1 MKTYTLYVDP
11 SNMETNFV
19 WVMSEK
25 DITLVKVTVEAES
38 VQEAVEKAKKEV

>member
-11 SNMETNFV
+11 SNKETNFV

-25 DITLVKVTVEAES
+25 DITLVKVTVEANS
-38 VQEAVEKAKKEV
+38 VQEAVTIAKEQV